1 MFVTSRTHEK
11 LRDELNGTLQELID
25 SRLQTKEANNRMF
38 AAVNMFKE
46 LQAKWNDLVERVNK
60 KGGEAFLN
68 HGELYGFVKPS
79 QQFTDDEL
87 RSLLQLVH
95 PDKHNGKQSAVNMTK
110 KINQLRA

>member
-11 LRDELNGTLQELID
+11 LRHELNGTLKELIA
-25 SRLQTKEANNRMF
+25 SRLETQEANNRTF
-38 AAVNMFKE
+38 SVLKQFNE
-46 LQAKWNDLVERVNK
+46 LQAKWNDVIERINE

-68 HGELYGFVKPS
+68 HGELYGFAKPS
-79 QQFTDDEL
+79 KQFTDDEL

-95 PDKHNGKQSAVNMTK
+95 PDKHGGKQSAVNMTQ